1 VIRTLLL
8 GLLCLPACAQDAGAI
23 MRRAEADFQA
33 GRIAESVRGF
43 DEVAKLRPD
52 IAPQLWQRGI
62 ALYYA
67 ERYTDCR
74 LQFESHRTVNPN
86 DVENAAWHFLCAA
99 REKSPA
105 EAKRLLLPVGPDARA
120 PMRQVYSM
128 FAGELSPEGV
138 MKAAGSDDSA
148 LFYARL
154 YIGLFHEA
162 AGKRD
167 LSLEQMRLAGQPNY
181 AARGGYMHDVALVH
195 LKLRNSNS
203 RGK

>member
-1 VIRTLLL
+1 
-8 GLLCLPACAQDAGAI
+8 
-23 MRRAEADFQA
+23 MRRAEADFRA

-52 IAPQLWQRGI
+52 VAPQLWQRGI

-67 ERYTDCR
+67 ERYKDCR

-99 REKSPA
+99 RESA
-105 EAKRLLLPVGPDARA
+105 VTEARRLLLPVGPDGRA

-128 FAGELSPEGV
+128 FAGELSPEAV
-138 MKAAGSDDSA
+138 MKVAGADESA
-148 LFYARL
+148 VFYAHL
-154 YIGLFHEA
+154 YIGLWHEA

-167 LSLEQMRLAGQPNY
+167 EALKQMRLAAQSKY
-181 AARGGYMHDVALVH
+181 ATHGGYMHDVARVH
-195 LKLRNSNS
+195 LELR
-203 RGK
+203 R